1 MARRHLHFST
11 KAASFVLRSGLQF
24 IRASIGRGFTGYG
37 GESVRHPSFD
47 QELLFIACAAV
58 RLGQS
63 FIGAVQ

>member
-1 MARRHLHFST
+1 
-11 KAASFVLRSGLQF
+11 VLRSGLQF

-47 QELLFIACAAV
+47 QELLFIACAAG

-63 FIGAVQ
+63 FIGAAQ